1 MRLRGDPMPKPLHG
15 SKALQAVVMKAIS
28 DQPADRYQTA
38 EELRDA
44 LLASV
49 RRGTAQ
55 TAPGTAA
62 AAAAAPVA
70 ASAAAKAERLAEQ
83 NKAAKAAEKRRKSAP
98 AEEDDY
104 DEDEPKNRG
113 LRRAVWIV
121 GAVALLALLALLGSV
136 LFGGGGKKDEKV
148 SYEVTLSMDKAEIAP
163 DEEINLIAEV
173 KVKDESG
180 TTRLLA
186 DPKLEWSSSRESVA
200 EVSSKG
206 VVKGLKEGDARITAK
221 FTDEETKTEEEAHCD
236 VTVTKDAIKITKI
249 ELGRTEAELK
259 IGDTLTLD
267 VKVEPK
273 EADIANL
280 NWTSSNSNV
289 ASVKNGVVTAHNTGE
304 ATITAASS
312 DKNKA
317 TATCTIKVKPKAE
330 IRSVNCPTG
339 NVALSNI
346 GSAATVTFTVTGSE
360 LGSVANTAKVYAT
373 DTSVI
378 QLGSLQ
384 RSAGSNSDTYT
395 VTITALKDGVSTIAF
410 EITDPNGTAH
420 SATCGVNITVPTPE
434 PTPTPTPTPTPEP
447 TAPPETDAPDEGG
460 N

>member
-1 MRLRGDPMPKPLHG
+1 MV
-15 SKALQAVVMKAIS
+15 Q
-28 DQPADRYQTA
+28 QPRI
-38 EELRDA
+38 
-44 LLASV
+44 
-49 RRGTAQ
+49 RRG
-55 TAPGTAA
+55 
-62 AAAAAPVA
+62 
-70 ASAAAKAERLAEQ
+70 
-83 NKAAKAAEKRRKSAP
+83 
-98 AEEDDY
+98 
-104 DEDEPKNRG
+104 G
-113 LRRAVWIV
+113 L
-121 GAVALLALLALLGSV
+121 
-136 LFGGGGKKDEKV
+136 
-148 SYEVTLSMDKAEIAP
+148 
-163 DEEINLIAEV
+163 
-173 KVKDESG
+173 
-180 TTRLLA
+180 
-186 DPKLEWSSSRESVA
+186 
-200 EVSSKG
+200 SKG

-249 ELGRTEAELK
+249 ELGRTDAELK
-259 IGDTLTLD
+259 VGEHLTLD

-273 EADIANL
+273 EADIDNIS
-280 NWTSSNSNV
+280 WTSSDSNI

-304 ATITAASS
+304 ATLTAASS

-330 IRSVNCPTG
+330 IRSVSCPTG
-339 NVALSNI
+339 NVALSNV

-434 PTPTPTPTPTPEP
+434 PTPTPTPTPAPTPEP
-447 TAPPETDAPDEGG
+447 TPRSKRTPREGG
-460 N
+460 NRKTHFNAKTRRISRRVSFLSVEISTLLF